1 MKKAVIYIHG
11 KGGNAEEAEHYKQ
24 FFPEKDVLG
33 FDYKAQTPWEANEE
47 FVLYFERLMEKYSS
61 IEIIANSIGA
71 YFAIS
76 SLSSTMIDK
85 AYFISPIVNMER
97 LIGDMMQWAGVS
109 ETELEKKGTIQTEF
123 GEILSY
129 EYLCWVRTHPVC
141 WRIPTSILYGSE
153 DNLQSL
159 NTIKRFTSDS
169 GADLTVFEKGEH
181 WFHTKEQMEFL
192 DKWICQ

>member
-1 MKKAVIYIHG
+1 MIY
-11 KGGNAEEAEHYKQ
+11 AEVW
-24 FFPEKDVLG
+24 F
-33 FDYKAQTPWEANEE
+33 
-47 FVLYFERLMEKYSS
+47 
-61 IEIIANSIGA
+61 
-71 YFAIS
+71 
-76 SLSSTMIDK
+76 
-85 AYFISPIVNMER
+85 
-97 LIGDMMQWAGVS
+97 
-109 ETELEKKGTIQTEF
+109 QTEF